1 MSPGRACNALR
12 CTKCDFDVVR
22 VVDMEW
28 TDKCDYLFFR
38 NHYPNLDKL
47 KANLRSSKGRIS
59 TSPIPP

>member
-47 KANLRSSKGRIS
+47 KANLRPSKG
-59 TSPIPP
+59 